1 MAQNR
6 QDIKKRFSVPL
17 KGSQNKVFPV
27 KKMPFKIFIFPK
39 FSFFANFSKKNHVLS
54 FLLTLASVI
63 SMVHSDSFLTM

>member
-17 KGSQNKVFPV
+17 KGSRNKVFPV
-27 KKMPFKIFIFPK
+27 KTCHLK
-39 FSFFANFSKKNHVLS
+39 FSFSLNLHFLPSFQKNHVLS

-63 SMVHSDSFLTM
+63 SMVHSDSFLIM